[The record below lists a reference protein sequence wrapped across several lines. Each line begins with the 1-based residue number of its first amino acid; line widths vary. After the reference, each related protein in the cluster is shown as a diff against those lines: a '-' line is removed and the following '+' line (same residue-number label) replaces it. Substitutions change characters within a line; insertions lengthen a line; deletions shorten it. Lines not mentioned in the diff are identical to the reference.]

1 MTEGRALVVGASH
14 AGVQVAA
21 GLRQQGWSGE
31 VVVVGDEPALPYH
44 RPPLSKAYLAG
55 TSSLQDLALR
65 KAEFYAKHDIRL
77 VQSTV
82 TQVDRA
88 AQQVGLNDGTTMG
101 YTHLAL
107 CTGGRVRTLDVSG
120 IDLPGVFY
128 LRTFADVESIRAL
141 AASGSH
147 AVIVGG
153 GYVGLETAA
162 SLRALGL
169 DVTVLETAERVLER
183 VTAPEV
189 SAFYERVHRDAGVV
203 IRTGAQVSAMAG
215 DQRVREVVLR
225 GGERIP
231 ADLVVVGVGLVPNT
245 ELAAEAGLYVENGIV
260 IDDLART
267 SDPRIVAA
275 GDCASHRM
283 ARYDRLV
290 RLESVPSAGEQAKTA
305 AATLCGKE
313 RPIAALPWFWSD
325 QYDLKLQIAG
335 LNLGYDELVLSGD
348 PSRDRDFTCYYLQQG
363 RLLAADCVNRPRD
376 FLKAKQLIS
385 QGLGV
390 DRAQL
395 ESAAAAS

>member
-169 DVTVLETAERVLER
+169 DVTVLEAAERVLER

-390 DRAQL
+390 DRAEL

>member
-88 AQQVGLNDGTTMG
+88 AQEVGLNDGTTMG

-120 IDLPGVFY
+120 IDMPGVFY
-128 LRTFADVESIRAL
+128 LRTFADVESIRAS

-169 DVTVLETAERVLER
+169 DVTVLEAAERVLER

-215 DQRVREVVLR
+215 DERVREVVLR

-245 ELAAEAGLYVENGIV
+245 ELAAEAGLHVENGIV

-335 LNLGYDELVLSGD
+335 LNVGYDELVVRGD

-376 FLKAKQLIS
+376 FLKAKLLIS
-385 QGLGV
+385 QGERV
-390 DRAQL
+390 DRA
-395 ESAAAAS
+395 EFEAAAAS

>member
-169 DVTVLETAERVLER
+169 DVTVLEAAERVLER

-335 LNLGYDELVLSGD
+335 LNVGYDELVLSGD

>member
-169 DVTVLETAERVLER
+169 DVTVLEAAERVLER
-183 VTAPEV
+183 VT
-189 SAFYERVHRDAGVV
+189 RDAGVV

-275 GDCASHRM
+275 GNCASHRM

>member
-1 MTEGRALVVGASH
+1 VTEGRALVVGASH

-169 DVTVLETAERVLER
+169 DVTVLEAAERVLER

>member
-1 MTEGRALVVGASH
+1 VTEGRALVVGASH

-169 DVTVLETAERVLER
+169 DVTVLEAAERVLER

-313 RPIAALPWFWSD
+313 RPIAAL
-325 QYDLKLQIAG
+325 
-335 LNLGYDELVLSGD
+335 LGSG
-348 PSRDRDFTCYYLQQG
+348 PTSTTSSCRSRG
-363 RLLAADCVNRPRD
+363 
-376 FLKAKQLIS
+376 
-385 QGLGV
+385 
-390 DRAQL
+390 
-395 ESAAAAS
+395 

>member
-169 DVTVLETAERVLER
+169 DVTVLEAAERVLER

>member
-169 DVTVLETAERVLER
+169 DVTVLEAAERVLER

-189 SAFYERVHRDAGVV
+189 SAVYERVHRDAGVV

>member
-169 DVTVLETAERVLER
+169 DVTVLEAAERVLER

-215 DQRVREVVLR
+215 DERVREVVLR

>member
-169 DVTVLETAERVLER
+169 DETVREAAERVLER

>member
-1 MTEGRALVVGASH
+1 VTEGRALVVGASH

-107 CTGGRVRTLDVSG
+107 STGGRVRTLDVSG

-169 DVTVLETAERVLER
+169 DVTVLEAAERVLER

>member
-1 MTEGRALVVGASH
+1 VTEGRALVVGASH

-169 DVTVLETAERVLER
+169 DVTVLEAAERVLER

-313 RPIAALPWFWSD
+313 RPIAALPWFWSE

>member
-1 MTEGRALVVGASH
+1 M
-14 AGVQVAA
+14 AA

-169 DVTVLETAERVLER
+169 DVTVLEAAERVLER

>member
-147 AVIVGG
+147 A
-153 GYVGLETAA
+153 
-162 SLRALGL
+162 SWR
-169 DVTVLETAERVLER
+169 
-183 VTAPEV
+183 P
-189 SAFYERVHRDAGVV
+189 
-203 IRTGAQVSAMAG
+203 
-215 DQRVREVVLR
+215 
-225 GGERIP
+225 
-231 ADLVVVGVGLVPNT
+231 
-245 ELAAEAGLYVENGIV
+245 
-260 IDDLART
+260 
-267 SDPRIVAA
+267 
-275 GDCASHRM
+275 
-283 ARYDRLV
+283 
-290 RLESVPSAGEQAKTA
+290 PSACSSGSQHPRSRRSTSGSTA
-305 AATLCGKE
+305 T
-313 RPIAALPWFWSD
+313 P
-325 QYDLKLQIAG
+325 
-335 LNLGYDELVLSGD
+335 
-348 PSRDRDFTCYYLQQG
+348 
-363 RLLAADCVNRPRD
+363 
-376 FLKAKQLIS
+376 
-385 QGLGV
+385 
-390 DRAQL
+390 
-395 ESAAAAS
+395 AS